1 MNNET
6 KILYLFRHGETNL
19 NVDGTVMGQ
28 LLNLN
33 TEFTG
38 KGYEQI
44 NHISNELKNNK
55 IEIIYTSDFKR
66 TLETAK
72 LADANNN
79 LPIIIT
85 KEVRG
90 LNMGKYQ
97 GMPFANFITLPEVRQ
112 SFYDYNIP
120 FENGESINDLNNR
133 IINFI
138 RKVCNNT
145 KHKKIAII
153 THSAVISNLK
163 AFVSNEAFVSVNMCS
178 FIYKNNNLEVLD
190 YSLANDKNKIKG
202 KNSYGIL

>member
-6 KILYLFRHGETNL
+6 KIVYLFRHGETNL
-19 NVDGTVMGQ
+19 NVDGTIMGQ

-33 TEFTG
+33 TEFTE

-72 LADANNN
+72 MANINHN

-85 KEVRG
+85 EEVRG

-97 GMPFANFITLPEVRQ
+97 GMPFESFINLPEVRK
-112 SFYDYNIP
+112 SFNDYNIP

-133 IINFI
+133 TINFI
-138 RKVCNNT
+138 KKVCNNT
-145 KHKKIAII
+145 RYKKIAII

-163 AFVSNEAFVSVNMCS
+163 SFVSNEEFVSVNMCS
-178 FIYKNNNLEVLD
+178 FIYKNNNLKVLD
-190 YSLANDKNKIKG
+190 YYLANEKNKIKV
-202 KNSYGIL
+202 KN